1 MAAHGQPY
9 IPNTTY
15 QVGTTIQLGEH
26 KFVLTD
32 SPERLKHYTQP
43 GVNLTVV
50 TVDHRGTV
58 FSAPENDMG
67 RGLIQFTLSPDGQG
81 VVPHYWMEHQEFVAI
96 SQAAQGQSPE
106 RATGSGP

>member
-1 MAAHGQPY
+1 MAAPAAPL
-9 IPNTTY
+9 IPNTAY

-32 SPERLKHYTQP
+32 SVERLKHYTQP

-58 FSAPENDMG
+58 FTAPENDMG
-67 RGLIQFTLSPDGQG
+67 RGLIQFTLSPTGG
-81 VVPHYWMEHQEFVAI
+81 AVVPHYWMEHQEFVAI
-96 SQAAQGQSPE
+96 SEAAKQQN
-106 RATGSGP
+106 AA